1 MRLYLVRHGEAEPH
15 AASDAQRPLTRHG
28 RAGVARLWE
37 SLSQAGHQPSVLVS
51 SPYVRA
57 VQTAD
62 EIARY
67 YPGIERREEALI
79 VPDSPP
85 QAVLDWLA
93 AAGLPD
99 GAALVSHMPLVALLT
114 GLLVDGAGARVP
126 FSVGTVA
133 CLDVDVVAERGA
145 RLLWTKG

>member
-1 MRLYLVRHGEAEPH
+1 MRLYIARHGEAEPQ
-15 AASDAQRPLTRHG
+15 AASDAERPLTRHG
-28 RAGVARLWE
+28 RAGVARVWRQ
-37 SLSQAGHQPSVLVS
+37 LSEAGHQPSVLIS

-67 YPGIERREEALI
+67 YPGIERRQNALI
-79 VPDSPP
+79 TPDTAPIR
-85 QAVLDWLA
+85 VLEWLA
-93 AAGLPD
+93 GEQLPD

-114 GLLVDGAGARVP
+114 GVLVDGAGARVP

-133 CLDVDVVAERGA
+133 CLDVDVMATAGA
-145 RLLWTKG
+145 RLLWTQG